1 MKYGDGN
8 EIIIEGIENRK
19 LIIRLPLHLPL

>member
-1 MKYGDGN
+1 MKYRDGAAS
-8 EIIIEGIENRK
+8 IIEGIENRK